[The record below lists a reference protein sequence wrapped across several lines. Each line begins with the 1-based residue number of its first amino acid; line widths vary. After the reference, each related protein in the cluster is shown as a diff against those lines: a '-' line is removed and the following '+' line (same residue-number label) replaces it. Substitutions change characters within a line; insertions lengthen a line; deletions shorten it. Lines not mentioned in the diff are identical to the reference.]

1 MMYDWNGYQEHLRM
15 TIGAMA
21 RLSPDIVAG
30 YTQISDAG
38 AKTAR
43 LDAKTR
49 ELIAL
54 AVAVTRECDGCI
66 AVHTDAA
73 IKEGATREE
82 VLEALGVAIAAN
94 AGTALVFAAR
104 AMDAYTVQA
113 EAQGASA

>member
-1 MMYDWNGYQEHLRM
+1 MMYDWNGYQERLRM

-30 YTQISDAG
+30 YRQLSDAG
-38 AKTAR
+38 AKTGK

-54 AVAVTRECDGCI
+54 AVAITRECDGCI

-73 IKEGATREE
+73 IEAGATREE
-82 VLEALGVAIAAN
+82 VLEALGVAIATN
-94 AGTALVFAAR
+94 AGTSLVYAAR
-104 AMDAYTVQA
+104 AMDAYTVKA
-113 EAQGASA
+113 EARGKSA